1 MLGDIYL
8 TLAWM
13 AFQRMRYGSTRPR
26 EARRGTFEAPAVTAA
41 PPARGR
47 TKRAL
52 TPRQSVAGRP
62 RIPTLNRPQMNTEWH
77 RAAAP
82 PLLAADGA

>member
-26 EARRGTFEAPAVTAA
+26 EARRGAFEAPVATMLRPHGADEEGA
-41 PPARGR
+41 DTTTRRRG
-47 TKRAL
+47 
-52 TPRQSVAGRP
+52 
-62 RIPTLNRPQMNTEWH
+62 
-77 RAAAP
+77 
-82 PLLAADGA
+82 

>member
-26 EARRGTFEAPAVTAA
+26 ARRGAFEGPAITAIRPHGADEEGTEAPTQR
-41 PPARGR
+41 RG
-47 TKRAL
+47 
-52 TPRQSVAGRP
+52 
-62 RIPTLNRPQMNTEWH
+62 
-77 RAAAP
+77 
-82 PLLAADGA
+82 

>member
-26 EARRGTFEAPAVTAA
+26 EARRGTFEAPVVTML

-47 TKRAL
+47 TRRAL
-52 TPRQSVAGRP
+52 TPRRGVAGRP
-62 RIPTLNRPQMNTEWH
+62 PHP
-77 RAAAP
+77 P
-82 PLLAADGA
+82 PLIGHR

>member
-26 EARRGTFEAPAVTAA
+26 EARRGTFEGPAVTMLRPLDPGEEGADTA
-41 PPARGR
+41 TRRRG
-47 TKRAL
+47 
-52 TPRQSVAGRP
+52 
-62 RIPTLNRPQMNTEWH
+62 
-77 RAAAP
+77 
-82 PLLAADGA
+82 